1 LHPMAERLTP
11 GDPAPDFTLPDA
23 DGNEVS
29 LSGHKGRKVIVYF
42 YPAALTPGCT
52 KQACD
57 FTDNLDLLASAGYD
71 VIGVS
76 PDKPEKLAKFREK
89 ESLKVTLVGDPD
101 KQVLEAYGAF
111 GEKKLYGKTV
121 VGVIRSTVIVD
132 EAGNVEHAW
141 YNVKATGHVAKLIKD
156 LKL

>member
-1 LHPMAERLTP
+1 MTERLQP
-11 GDPAPDFTLPDA
+11 GDVAPAFTLPDA
-23 DGNEVS
+23 DGKEVS
-29 LSGHKGRKVIVYF
+29 LADHAGRKVVVYF

-57 FTDNLDLLASAGYD
+57 FTDNLDVLASAGYD

-89 ESLKVTLVGDPD
+89 ESLKVTLLADPD
-101 KQVLEAYGAF
+101 KKVLEAYGAY

-121 VGVIRSTVIVD
+121 VGVIRSTVVVD
-132 EAGNVEHAW
+132 EEGKVERAL
-141 YNVKATGHVAKLIKD
+141 YNVKATGHVAKIIKD
-156 LKL
+156 LGI